1 MQIKFNDILELFE
14 LVNFGSPF
22 DNGGYICTL
31 TGQTYFHSH
40 FGDNE
45 EPLPGDIDDNK
56 YLSIPHKQDLN
67 LGINI
72 ALDFTHAHLPT
83 AVEQV
88 NSIFHR
94 KGAYANFK
102 SLLDKAGNIEAWY
115 KYEAMR
121 TEQALRLWCAEQNL
135 DIID

>member
-22 DNGGYICTL
+22 DNEGYICTL

-72 ALDFTHAHLPT
+72 ALDLPKRICL
-83 AVEQV
+83 QRLSK
-88 NSIFHR
+88 SIQFFIA
-94 KGAYANFK
+94 KGLMQTSNH
-102 SLLDKAGNIEAWY
+102 
-115 KYEAMR
+115 
-121 TEQALRLWCAEQNL
+121 C
-135 DIID
+135 